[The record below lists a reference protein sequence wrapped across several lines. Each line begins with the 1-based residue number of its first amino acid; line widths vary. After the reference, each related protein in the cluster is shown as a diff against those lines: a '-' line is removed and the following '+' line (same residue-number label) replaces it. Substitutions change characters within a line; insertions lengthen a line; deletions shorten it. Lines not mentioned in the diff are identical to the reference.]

1 MRDTRS
7 DTESEISDSE
17 KEEDGEDLGDKK
29 ELEDNGGLGVEE
41 KSEEGGREEAE
52 KEVNGEVGEGGTK
65 SGIEVE
71 KTDEGVKAEDLKNAT
86 ALEVVK
92 SLAKKD
98 MNEVLKDEI
107 EDEEGEEEKEQKTEK
122 GDNDNQSSSD

>member
-41 KSEEGGREEAE
+41 KSEEGGWEE

>member
-98 MNEVLKDEI
+98 MNEVLKDEL
-107 EDEEGEEEKEQKTEK
+107 EDEEGEKEKEQKTEK

>member
-107 EDEEGEEEKEQKTEK
+107 EDEEGEKEKEQKTEK

>member
-107 EDEEGEEEKEQKTEK
+107 EDEEGEKEKEQKTEK
-122 GDNDNQSSSD
+122 GDDDNQSSSD

>member
-41 KSEEGGREEAE
+41 KSEEGFREEAE
-52 KEVNGEVGEGGTK
+52 EEVNGEVGEGGTK

>member
-107 EDEEGEEEKEQKTEK
+107 EDEEEEEEKEQKTEK